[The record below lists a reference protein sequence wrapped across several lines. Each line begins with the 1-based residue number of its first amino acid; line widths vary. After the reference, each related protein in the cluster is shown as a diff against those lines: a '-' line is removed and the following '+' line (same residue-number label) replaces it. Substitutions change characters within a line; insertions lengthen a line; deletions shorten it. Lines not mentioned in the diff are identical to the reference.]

1 MQQSIDAVAAEFV
14 LASHVRCEVARV
26 VAPPQLSAALDLLLE
41 IEPRR
46 TEPQFVELTMNDD
59 LVFARAETRCDF
71 EYFIG
76 HRTVLAS
83 KLRDLAEFL
92 EFGPVER
99 TFLLGRLDTITPA
112 ERARPLR

>member
-1 MQQSIDAVAAEFV
+1 MQHHSIDAVAAGYV
-14 LASHVRCEVARV
+14 LASRVRHEVASV
-26 VAPPQLSAALDLLLE
+26 EAPPQLSATLDLLLE

-46 TEPQFVELTMNDD
+46 TQPKFAELTINDD
-59 LVFARAETRCDF
+59 LVFARAEKRCDF

-92 EFGPVER
+92 ELGPAER
-99 TFLLGRLDTITPA
+99 TFLLERLDTIPNGS
-112 ERARPLR
+112 

>member
-1 MQQSIDAVAAEFV
+1 MQHHSIDSVAAEFV
-14 LASHVRCEVARV
+14 LASHVRREVATV
-26 VAPPQLSAALDLLLE
+26 EAPPQLSAALDLLLE

-46 TEPQFVELTMNDD
+46 TEPKFAELAMDDD
-59 LVFARAETRCDF
+59 LVFARAEMRCDF

-92 EFGPVER
+92 ELGPAER
-99 TFLLGRLDTITPA
+99 TFLLERLDTIPNG
-112 ERARPLR
+112 R